1 MCYKKPLNFKIRK
14 TVNKID
20 ADCLKEFIKNNKVI
34 SNTQQSF
41 ENERYNVFTNEINQI
56 VLNSNDDTR
65 IPSNDSI
72 ETYAYSWN
80 KYLKF
85 KKE

>member
-20 ADCLKEFIKNNKVI
+20 ADCPKEFIKNNKVI
-34 SNTQQSF
+34 LKTQQSF
-41 ENERYNVFTNEINQI
+41 ENERYNVFTNEINRI
-56 VLNSNDDTR
+56 VFNSNDDTR
-65 IPSNDSI
+65 IQSNDSI
-72 ETYAYSWN
+72 ETYTYSRN